1 MAFDIHYSIETVQ
14 VLMDRFIRQYK
25 LIRYNPET
33 RELAIKNWGKDY
45 LEEEGRSFLDCINSE
60 LKEVED
66 RSLILYVSESIRK
79 QDIRSLYESFSKQ
92 EELVVGQEG

>member
-1 MAFDIHYSIETVQ
+1 ME
-14 VLMDRFIRQYK
+14 RFIRHFK

-33 RELAIKNWGKDY
+33 RELAIKNWGKDF
-45 LEEEGRSFLDCINSE
+45 LEKEGRPFLDCIHSE

-79 QDIRSLYESFSKQ
+79 QDIRSLYESFGN
-92 EELVVGQEG
+92 VGQEDYGQDENDGI